1 MGPPAIVKLDDALE
15 GVTRLGLDT
24 SPLIYFV
31 ERNPKYLDLVREI
44 IRRVDVGE
52 IEARSSV
59 VTRRGTHQAKQSG
72 NADIEAQYSSLL
84 LKSRNFALL
93 PIGIEIDVIAA
104 DLRARYN
111 IRTPD
116 ALQIA
121 AE

>member
-1 MGPPAIVKLDDALE
+1 MGPPPIVKLDDALE

-59 VTRRGTHQAKQSG
+59 VTLAEVLTKPKQSG
-72 NADIEAQYSSLL
+72 NADIEAQYSS
-84 LKSRNFALL
+84 SAQ
-93 PIGIEIDVIAA
+93 ESE
-104 DLRARYN
+104 LRPLANRY
-111 IRTPD
+111 
-116 ALQIA
+116 
-121 AE
+121 